1 MENLIKVKVTFEE
14 AEKLLRY
21 FVNILSNLKV
31 KNDMRMTTVTS
42 VRKLVV
48 MMTSNLESV
57 LVNVCLIL
65 TTAS

>member
-1 MENLIKVKVTFEE
+1 MKVTFEE

>member
-1 MENLIKVKVTFEE
+1 MESLIKVKVTFEE